1 MIRFTAQSYLLL
13 CQRRSEQ
20 TALQLR
26 ALCRAGGGS
35 AVKQTKCTVRKYA
48 CTIQLGNATQNNVI
62 LHHKPLCKLKAS
74 VISGFSHF
82 RNLLLN
88 HFYLRHY
95 YFLLKLHTQILS
107 HEGANSTTK
116 LTFEFSYLYSCT
128 CFHGIVLHSAG
139 LLLQCQ
145 LSARTPSACPPATL
159 KLSPLADYQVSK

>member
-13 CQRRSEQ
+13 CQRRYEQ

-62 LHHKPLCKLKAS
+62 VHHKPTLQTKS
-74 VISGFSHF
+74 ISGFSHF

-88 HFYLRHY
+88 NFYLRHY
-95 YFLLKLHTQILS
+95 YFLLKLHTKILKPS
-107 HEGANSTTK
+107 ESRRSK
-116 LTFEFSYLYSCT
+116 LNY
-128 CFHGIVLHSAG
+128 
-139 LLLQCQ
+139 
-145 LSARTPSACPPATL
+145 
-159 KLSPLADYQVSK
+159 